1 MHGRDDADAADEVG
15 RKNRRPRKIGGP
27 ETFEADTEQGA
38 SGHSDESSDPAAAVV
53 GPAAVELE
61 LVERDLV
68 GHAPGQGRDRPRFFS
83 GVPVLSRTSPVR
95 DVIELAA
102 PVPAE
107 APVADSRK
115 DLLGPEQLGRK
126 NQAGVRVFS
135 VLTDG
140 ASAVDAKRDADADAS
155 PASGQL
161 GAQTPSGRS
170 RQRGAGGQAAQAES
184 RLQADKFDSVP
195 AKFAASTASTAA
207 TAATTSTAAT
217 SATASAASAAATSSF
232 TNTQS
237 KSKLQHRLHHQQ
249 EPGQGLLGQDFA
261 RTGSQPV
268 QTSFSGV

>member
-140 ASAVDAKRDADADAS
+140 ASADDAKRDADADAS

-195 AKFAASTASTAA
+195 AKFAASTAA
-207 TAATTSTAAT
+207 TAATAAT